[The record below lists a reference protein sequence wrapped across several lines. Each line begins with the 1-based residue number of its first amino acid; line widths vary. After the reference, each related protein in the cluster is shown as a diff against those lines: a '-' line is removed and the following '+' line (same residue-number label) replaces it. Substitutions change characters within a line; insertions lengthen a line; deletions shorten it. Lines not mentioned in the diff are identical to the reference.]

1 MAKDERIEN
10 RATSPE
16 HLLSPRFA
24 PENIRTRL
32 EQVLDPRVR
41 ELNEWVVNLREDPRL
56 PPGAGRTIPFFD
68 PRGGGV
74 EARVLFLM
82 QDPSEV
88 ATFTGFISPD
98 NNDPSASNSTIACD
112 AAGLSSRDRLH
123 WNIFPWWV
131 NVVKKGRPVDPT
143 RAPQTYAAAR
153 PLAAMLLLDVVG
165 WLDRLAVI
173 VLLGVMA
180 QDGYEPLAA
189 RREISRRNIKVLRCP
204 SCSPQS
210 WNNIDRNDPQRRRRS
225 EIIIATLTDA
235 AHSIRA
241 TE

>member
-1 MAKDERIEN
+1 VARDENVEN

-24 PENIRTRL
+24 PENIVARL
-32 EQVLDPRVR
+32 ERAFELPVCD
-41 ELNEWVVNLREDPRL
+41 LNEWVLKIRDDPRL
-56 PPGAGRTIPFFD
+56 PEGGGRTIPFFD

-98 NNDPSASNSTIACD
+98 NNDRTANNSTIACD
-112 AAGLSSRDRLH
+112 AAGLESHDRVH

-143 RAPQTYAAAR
+143 RPPQTYAAAR
-153 PLAAMLLLDVVG
+153 PLAATLLVDLVDKLDGLV
-165 WLDRLAVI
+165 VI
-173 VLLGVMA
+173 VLLGNEARAGYDKMA
-180 QDGYEPLAA
+180 SRQDIA
-189 RREISRRNIKVLRCP
+189 RRGIEVRRCP

-210 WNNIDRNDPQRRRRS
+210 WNNVDNSDPQGRRRS
-225 EIIIATLTDA
+225 EIVVETLVEA
-235 AHSIRA
+235 ADLIGR
-241 TE
+241 